1 MIVCI
6 VMWDIVGD
14 KLDCRNVSDGGGNI
28 MRGLH
33 YHHTWMLASHGGVLG
48 ALSPAAPSASP
59 PTPSLHSLW
68 PGWGEQMVAH

>member
-33 YHHTWMLASHGGVLG
+33 HHHTWMLASHGVAPG
-48 ALSPAAPSASP
+48 ALSPAGPSASS
-59 PTPSLHSLW
+59 PTPSLLSLR
-68 PGWGEQMVAH
+68 PGGGEQMGAH